1 MKKLIASVLMVAA
14 MAGPLASG
22 ASARPDGCALA
33 KKLGVVWVKECGN
46 DV

>member
-1 MKKLIASVLMVAA
+1 MRKLIASLLLAA
-14 MAGPLASG
+14 ALTGAMTPA